1 MDNKQLGG
9 VGVEHM
15 MTTKDAAKLWNIS
28 ERQVSKL
35 CSEGRIIGVQKS
47 GRSWMIPAGAEKPA
61 DRRYG
66 TGQQSR
72 SASKLPLP
80 IGISDYCTASSEY
93 YYVDKTLLIRDF
105 LDERA
110 KVSLFTRPRRF
121 GKTLNM
127 DMLRVFF
134 EKTDKDTSGYFKN
147 KKIWSCGKRYRT
159 YQGKYPVIFVTFKD
173 VKFSTWEQTLQGIG
187 AVFAQ
192 EYLRHRELKDS
203 EQCNYAD
210 REYYR
215 KITMGQSTEVEL
227 TRALQTLSQ
236 MLDDNAGVAPI
247 IIIDEYDTPIQQGHV
262 CGFYEKVV
270 GFMRNLF
277 SGGLKDNPHLSF
289 GFMTGILRVAKESIF
304 SGLNNLK
311 INSVLDNRYSEYFGF
326 TPNEVREM
334 AAYYRVEN
342 KYEEICD
349 WYDGYQFGHSE
360 IFNPRSVINYFGNEC
375 KPKAYW
381 QSTGSNDVI
390 NEILSFSDIETGENL
405 RKLLLGDVIKTG
417 IDSSVIYPEI
427 DSNPTSIYSFLLM
440 AGYLKPVG
448 ERILIGS
455 NDFYA
460 LAIPNKEIAGVYRNE
475 ILRKLETIIPQSVY
489 TAIQLAIYTNDTTA
503 IQENLRRLL
512 LQSAS
517 NFDIVG
523 ENFYHG
529 LMLGLCA
536 AMEQYLVK
544 SNRESGDGRYD
555 ICLQPRV
562 EHLPGIIIE
571 LKAEKEC
578 SKLPEL
584 AQKALKQIEDR
595 QYDIELRDHGIRTI
609 LKYGVAFSGKAV
621 KVVSSFDNFHSK

>member
-1 MDNKQLGG
+1 
-9 VGVEHM
+9 
-15 MTTKDAAKLWNIS
+15 
-28 ERQVSKL
+28 
-35 CSEGRIIGVQKS
+35 
-47 GRSWMIPAGAEKPA
+47 
-61 DRRYG
+61 
-66 TGQQSR
+66 
-72 SASKLPLP
+72 
-80 IGISDYCTASSEY
+80 
-93 YYVDKTLLIRDF
+93 
-105 LDERA
+105 
-110 KVSLFTRPRRF
+110 
-121 GKTLNM
+121 
-127 DMLRVFF
+127 MLRI
-134 EKTDKDTSGYFKN
+134 K
-147 KKIWSCGKRYRT
+147 
-159 YQGKYPVIFVTFKD
+159 
-173 VKFSTWEQTLQGIG
+173 
-187 AVFAQ
+187 
-192 EYLRHRELKDS
+192 
-203 EQCNYAD
+203 
-210 REYYR
+210 
-215 KITMGQSTEVEL
+215 L
-227 TRALQTLSQ
+227 T
-236 MLDDNAGVAPI
+236 
-247 IIIDEYDTPIQQGHV
+247 
-262 CGFYEKVV
+262 
-270 GFMRNLF
+270 
-277 SGGLKDNPHLSF
+277 
-289 GFMTGILRVAKESIF
+289 
-304 SGLNNLK
+304 
-311 INSVLDNRYSEYFGF
+311 
-326 TPNEVREM
+326 
-334 AAYYRVEN
+334 
-342 KYEEICD
+342 YEEICD

-360 IFNPRSVINYFGNEC
+360 IFNPWSVINYFGNEC

-475 ILRKLETIIPQSVY
+475 ILRKLETIVPQSVY

-517 NFDIVG
+517 NFDTVG

-544 SNRESGDGRYD
+544 SNWESGDGRYD

-562 EHLPGIIIE
+562 EHLPGNIIE

-584 AQKALKQIEDR
+584 AQKALKQNP
-595 QYDIELRDHGIRTI
+595 
-609 LKYGVAFSGKAV
+609 LKQEQLKQQQLLLL
-621 KVVSSFDNFHSK
+621 NLLNL